1 LLSPKGGFDVKLVGA
16 SLLILFDRPRRVVSS
31 AVLNGGIRRA
41 RAILIQQVGRD
52 FNNRDP
58 EGYLRRVVEGLGVEG
73 GVVGLMTAADVSKY
87 GLSAQRRGDL
97 VVTAI
102 VTAGVSN
109 AAACGEPVG
118 SDALGTINTVVLI
131 EAWMTDSCLIEAVKT
146 ATEAKC
152 RALAHLDV
160 RSVYSGE
167 LATGTTTDAVA
178 IAELGGGKRLRYC
191 GPGTEAGELIGRAVF
206 EATVQ
211 ALERS
216 EGLRAGRSLLKR
228 LEERGVTLEAM
239 VDAGLEAFVPRA
251 GLEAREEAARAL
263 REELLGLMSDVNV
276 CSLALAGLRLEEDAG
291 RGLVPGLTASSYPR
305 DPALLAAGEMLSAT
319 IVNYAAGTLGQLE
332 YMRLKGAKPS
342 ILKRLGPFAG
352 GVVGALIASASARM
366 HSRALKSR
374 ERA

>member
-1 LLSPKGGFDVKLVGA
+1 LLSPKGGFDVKLVGGG
-16 SLLILFDRPRRVVSS
+16 LLILFDRPRRVVSS

-41 RAILIQQVGRD
+41 RAILIQQVGKD
-52 FNNRDP
+52 FNDRDP

-73 GVVGLMTAADVSKY
+73 GVVSLMTAADVSKY

-97 VVTAI
+97 AATAI

-118 SDALGTINTVVLI
+118 SDALGTINTVVLV

-178 IAELGGGKRLRYC
+178 IAELGGERRLRYC
-191 GPGTEAGELIGRAVF
+191 GSGTKLGELIGRAVF
-206 EATVQ
+206 EAVVQ
-211 ALERS
+211 ALEKS

-228 LEERGVTLEAM
+228 LEERGIALEAM
-239 VDAGLEAFVPRA
+239 VDAGLESFVPRA
-251 GLEAREEAARAL
+251 GLEAREEAAKRL
-263 REELLGLMSDVNV
+263 REELLELMSDVNV
-276 CSLALAGLRLEEDAG
+276 CSLVLAGLRLEEDAS
-291 RGLVPGLTASSYPR
+291 RGLVPGLTASSYPK
-305 DPALLAAGEMLSAT
+305 DPRLLAASGMLGMT
-319 IVNYAAGTLGQLE
+319 IVNYVAGTLGRFE
-332 YMRLKGAKPS
+332 YMGIEGAGS
-342 ILKRLGPFAG
+342 GILRRLGPFAG
-352 GVVGALIASASARM
+352 GVVGALIAGASSRM
-366 HSRALKSR
+366 YSRSLKLH